1 MTFKKL
7 EVPTSS
13 ITEVKKSPMDV
24 FQQAR
29 KEKTGV
35 YIFNREKIAGV
46 MLTQELYESL
56 VKELDEL
63 RANEIQVET
72 KKPDPEVSSH
82 IRANELLD
90 LVKTKIVPNTTIA
103 VKKLDE
109 QLTDFGFISKRDAFQ
124 GINELLEE
132 LQTTGKLTYVLSQ
145 AHATPFA
152 IELIGEEDYQS
163 AFVKKIIIRKIL
175 IKE

>member
-56 VKELDEL
+56 VKELDDL
-63 RANEIQVET
+63 RAKKEEISVT
-72 KKPDPEVSSH
+72 SLPEATSQARSD
-82 IRANELLD
+82 ELLE

-109 QLTDFGFISKRDAFQ
+109 QLTDFGFSSKRDAFQ
-124 GINELLEE
+124 GIDALLEE
-132 LQTTGKLTYVLSQ
+132 LQTTGKLTYVLAE
-145 AHATPFA
+145 AHEMPFA

-163 AFVKKIIIRKIL
+163 TFVKKIIIKKIL
-175 IKE
+175 VKD

>member
-56 VKELDEL
+56 VKELDDL
-63 RANEIQVET
+63 RT
-72 KKPDPEVSSH
+72 KKEEISVTSLPEATSQARSD
-82 IRANELLD
+82 ELLE

-109 QLTDFGFISKRDAFQ
+109 QLTDFGFSSKRDAFQ
-124 GINELLEE
+124 GIDALLEE
-132 LQTTGKLTYVLSQ
+132 LQTTGKLTYVLAQ
-145 AHATPFA
+145 AHEMPFA

-163 AFVKKIIIRKIL
+163 TFVKKIIIKKIL
-175 IKE
+175 VKD

>member
-56 VKELDEL
+56 VKELDDL
-63 RANEIQVET
+63 RAKKEEIVVT
-72 KKPDPEVSSH
+72 NPPEATSQARSD
-82 IRANELLD
+82 ELLE

-109 QLTDFGFISKRDAFQ
+109 QLTDFGFSSKRDAFQ
-124 GINELLEE
+124 GIDTLLEE
-132 LQTTGKLTYVLSQ
+132 LQTTGKLTYVLAQ
-145 AHATPFA
+145 ANGTPFA

-163 AFVKKIIIRKIL
+163 TFVKKIIIKKIL
-175 IKE
+175 VKD